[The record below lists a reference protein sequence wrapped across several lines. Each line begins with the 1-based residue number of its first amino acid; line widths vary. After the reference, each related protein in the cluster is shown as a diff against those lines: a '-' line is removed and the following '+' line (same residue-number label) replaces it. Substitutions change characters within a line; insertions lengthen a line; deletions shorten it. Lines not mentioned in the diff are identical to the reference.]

1 MATQATPKTI
11 KLKPELTLLASLA
24 HHSMINLLP
33 PVFYEPESVASS
45 VKIGEGVTFTVTRKK
60 VIQPP
65 RLESRPVERDKVT
78 VTASTH
84 HLQPKLPAYIV
95 YKIPEIRFGP
105 TGHAVTDGAHER
117 NLASVLLEFF
127 ALKHLPI
134 RLHPFLPSLL
144 GFAWGQNKYILGQR
158 VPIPVVDYAEY
169 GNLAAF
175 QASHQL
181 NFDQKR
187 KVCWQIGTA
196 LAFLHE
202 CGICHGDVKSE
213 NVLLYPTADQTAYKA
228 KLTDFGQSRL
238 SQEGAFKFF
247 PPGTRLWA
255 APEICNGQFSG
266 ALDKADTF
274 SFGLLTWRIFC
285 DGMDPLCTFF
295 ADTDVKMPQN
305 IPELRQQFNLT
316 SRIDDAAYD
325 RLLAN
330 DGLKRLA
337 ISMRWYFKTLMKEA
351 LCEDPRRR
359 MQPVNLIS
367 QLKSLHHMI
376 KDSDLDLAWL
386 LKVFDKTLSRLTEER
401 QLSDAL
407 QALGEGQTYQR

>member
-1 MATQATPKTI
+1 MATQAKPPTI
-11 KLKPELTLLASLA
+11 HLKPELTLLASLA
-24 HHSMINLLP
+24 HDKSINLLP
-33 PVFYEPESVASS
+33 PVFYEPESVGSS
-45 VKIGEGVTFTVTRKK
+45 VKIGEGVTFTVNRKK

-65 RLESRPVERDKVT
+65 RLESRPVERNKIIVE
-78 VTASTH
+78 ASTH

-127 ALKHLPI
+127 ALGHRPI
-134 RLHPFLPSLL
+134 QRHPFLPSLL
-144 GFAWGQNKYILGQR
+144 GFAWGQNKYTLDQR
-158 VPIPVVDYAEY
+158 IPIPVVDYAEY

-181 NFDQKR
+181 NFGQKR
-187 KVCWQIGTA
+187 RICWQVGTA

-213 NVLLYPTADQTAYKA
+213 NVLLYPAADQTAYTA

-247 PPGTRLWA
+247 PPGTCLWA
-255 APEICNGQFSG
+255 APEIRNGDFSS

-274 SFGLLTWRIFC
+274 SFGLLTWRVSC
-285 DGMDPLCTFF
+285 DGMDPLCRYFL
-295 ADTDVKMPQN
+295 DTDIKTLQN
-305 IPELRQQFNLT
+305 ILHLRQQLSLT

-325 RLLAN
+325 NLLAN
-330 DGLKRLA
+330 DGLKRFA
-337 ISMRWYFKTLMKEA
+337 ISMGWYLKIIIKNA
-351 LCEDPRRR
+351 LHEDGR
-359 MQPVNLIS
+359 LIKQLENVSS
-367 QLKSLHHMI
+367 QLKSLH
-376 KDSDLDLAWL
+376 KQEEGSGWDLVWL
-386 LKVFDKTLSRLTEER
+386 LKVFDRTLSRVAEQR
-401 QLSDAL
+401 QLSGAL
-407 QALGEGQTYQR
+407 QALGEGQKYER